1 LSRSDHGE
9 ALNEAGRGSSGVR
22 AARTGRALV
31 VAEIALSLVLL
42 TGAGLLVRS
51 FVRLQR
57 VEPGFI
63 PQRAVTMQLLLPGA
77 RYPEEA
83 DQIRFF
89 RQVLDRTASAPGV
102 QSAAVATTLPMS
114 GSSLG
119 AGFTVDGQPLA
130 NPADRPTA
138 AGFAVSPEYFGAMGI
153 PLVRG
158 RVFSARDDEKAP
170 PVAIINEAMARR
182 FWPGEDA
189 VGRRLT
195 SYGGVSREIVGVVR
209 DVKTRDLAENAGPQ
223 LYTPFVQRP
232 WPFLAVVAR
241 TTGDP
246 VALSATLRQAV
257 AAVDPDLAAGDVRTI
272 DDYLAQSV
280 ATPRFNATLIA
291 GFAGLA
297 LFLAGCGLY
306 GVMSYAVAQRSREI
320 GIRMA
325 LGAQPGDVRG
335 LVVSQA
341 LKMGLA
347 GLMVGLVAAFA
358 ATRLLGSLLFGVGP
372 SDPATFAA
380 MCTLLL
386 AVVLVA
392 AYLPARRATRVDPM
406 VALRAE

>member
-1 LSRSDHGE
+1 
-9 ALNEAGRGSSGVR
+9 
-22 AARTGRALV
+22 
-31 VAEIALSLVLL
+31 
-42 TGAGLLVRS
+42 
-51 FVRLQR
+51 
-57 VEPGFI
+57 
-63 PQRAVTMQLLLPGA
+63 
-77 RYPEEA
+77 
-83 DQIRFF
+83 
-89 RQVLDRTASAPGV
+89 
-102 QSAAVATTLPMS
+102 
-114 GSSLG
+114 
-119 AGFTVDGQPLA
+119 
-130 NPADRPTA
+130 
-138 AGFAVSPEYFGAMGI
+138 
-153 PLVRG
+153 
-158 RVFSARDDEKAP
+158 
-170 PVAIINEAMARR
+170 
-182 FWPGEDA
+182 
-189 VGRRLT
+189 
-195 SYGGVSREIVGVVR
+195 VSREIVGVVR